1 MVGNATSIA
10 AGSTL
15 RALMIGTS
23 AGATQAGLVVQDRAL
38 SRGENAGIGDAAAIT
53 AGSTSA
59 IRVVPPITRTVA
71 AMVATHR
78 CALQSETAAIVDP
91 ATITALTAAKSSVA
105 GNVGTHDTVGNK
117 QGSCVVDA
125 ATRSACGAFTVLTL
139 CTGSTP
145 IVTLRMG

>member
-1 MVGNATSIA
+1 M
-10 AGSTL
+10 TL
-15 RALMIGTS
+15 TLCSPTEHSGRC
-23 AGATQAGLVVQDRAL
+23 AL
-38 SRGENAGIGDAAAIT
+38 SRGENAGIGEAAAIT

-59 IRVVPPITRTVA
+59 IRVVRPIARTVA

-91 ATITALTAAKSSVA
+91 ATITALAATKSSVA
-105 GNVGTHDTVGNK
+105 GNVGTYDAVGNK
-117 QGSCVVDA
+117 QGSCVIDA

-145 IVTLRMG
+145 IVNEQLYGDAIGGWQVRACLTHS